1 MVHSLHVC
9 ACVLSFLGATGFAPV
24 LLAVDQVPQVQQAP
38 SVTEVSPPEA
48 EAPPGRLLVFSKTA
62 GFRHGSIAAG
72 IQCMEALGAELGFQV
87 LATEDSSVF
96 TQEGLAGVSV
106 VVFLNTTGD
115 VLDAAQ
121 QTAFESWFRAGG
133 GWLGVHAAADTEYD
147 WPFYAELVGAYFKS
161 HPRIQ
166 PATVVVEDSEHPS
179 TRMLPGLWRRQD
191 EWYTYRMNPRPH
203 VKVLATVDEAT
214 FEGGGMSGD
223 HPIAWCHESLGGRSL
238 YTGGGH
244 TIESYVEPAFR
255 GHLRGSLQWVGG
267 LADSPREVIP
277 EPSVEAEPAKN

>member
-1 MVHSLHVC
+1 MFRFLSLSIC
-9 ACVLSFLGATGFAPV
+9 LLAILAPV
-24 LLAVDQVPQVQQAP
+24 SSFSDTATAILQSDDEP
-38 SVTEVSPPEA
+38 EVAALPLVAESSPN
-48 EAPPGRLLVFSKTA
+48 RLLVFSKTA
-62 GFRHGSIAAG
+62 GFRHNSIPAG
-72 IQCMEALGAELGFQV
+72 IQCMKELGAELGFEV
-87 LATEDSSVF
+87 VATEDSAIF
-96 TQEGLAGVSV
+96 TEEGLDGVSV

-115 VLDAAQ
+115 VLDPAQ
-121 QTAFESWFRAGG
+121 QAVFESWFRSGG

-166 PATVVVEDSEHPS
+166 SAIVVVEDSEHRS

-203 VKVLATVDEAT
+203 VKVLATVDESS

-223 HPIAWCHESLGGRSL
+223 HPIAWCHDTLGGRSL

-244 TIESYVEPAFR
+244 TVESYVEPAFR
-255 GHLRGSLQWVGG
+255 DHLRGSLCWVGQ
-267 LADSPREVIP
+267 LPDP
-277 EPSVEAEPAKN
+277 AEKDNGM